1 MSDEDLIEHVEALLS
16 KYAQAAVVADREGTK
31 SAYDAEDVAGEKVLT
46 PYRELVAE
54 VRKLRDQR
62 DAVLAYTATIECP
75 NCDHPVKFHDNRLG
89 LCDAN
94 LNNSLGPCGCD
105 WTSSV
110 AEAIRDRYAALSA
123 QEQTEETK

>member
-1 MSDEDLIEHVEALLS
+1 MSDNLDLDAIEDRADDARAFQSTADGIRYVGAS
-16 KYAQAAVVADREGTK
+16 AA
-31 SAYDAEDVAGEKVLT
+31 DVPL
-46 PYRELVAE
+46 LVAE

-94 LNNSLGPCGCD
+94 LNNSLGPCSCD

-110 AEAIRDRYAALSA
+110 AEAIRDRYAALPA
-123 QEQTEETK
+123 QGQTEQETRS